1 MIIDWTHSKANAEK
15 MYINNYVSSGLI
27 TGTQWDIILNTLIN
41 KSNLTNTDIIT
52 NSSSWGNY
60 KNKQLIFTGRKSVAY
75 YNGSNWI
82 LAPFGVETTD
92 GTKGT
97 YSGNGGELLT
107 TGAST
112 TTQKYH
118 IFDIAGNLWEWTEE
132 DLHYQTSG
140 QYRVCR
146 GGSLWDTSGDCPA
159 CYRLGDRTVSHTSLT
174 FGFRA
179 VLYIK

>member
-27 TGTQWDIILNTLIN
+27 TGTQWDVILNTLIN
-41 KSNLTNTDIIT
+41 KANLTNTDIIT

-60 KNKQLIFTGRKSVAY
+60 KNKQLTFTGRKSVAS

-107 TGAST
+107 TGASST
-112 TTQKYH
+112 TEKYH

-132 DLHYQTSG
+132 DAHYSTTE
-140 QYRVCR
+140 QYRVSR
-146 GGSLWDTSGDCPA
+146 GGSYIYDSDEYPA
-159 CYRLGDRTVSHTSLT
+159 CYHAWDSASYTSNSI
-174 FGFRA
+174 GFRV